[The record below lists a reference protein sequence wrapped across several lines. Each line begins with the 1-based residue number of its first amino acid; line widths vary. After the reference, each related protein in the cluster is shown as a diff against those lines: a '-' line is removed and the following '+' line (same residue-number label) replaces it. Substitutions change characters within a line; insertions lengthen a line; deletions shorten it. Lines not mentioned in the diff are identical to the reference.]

1 MDKKKVSVFV
11 IALASPILVGIY
23 EDNKLTLT
31 LSGEGK
37 TSEVL
42 PSITKDILNTY
53 DIQNIIYVNGPGS
66 YMAIKVSYIF
76 LKTICIT
83 NKINFYACSGFD
95 VNNNSPIKALG
106 KKFFVQDEKE
116 EVYMRVLNK
125 NEILNEF
132 KLPKEINLNNY
143 SKDTLP
149 NYHLPAVV

>member
-31 LSGEGK
+31 LSNEGK

-95 VNNNSPIKALG
+95 VNNKSPIKALG
-106 KKFFVQDEKE
+106 KKFFVQDEKK
-116 EVYMRVLNK
+116 EVYMRVLNE
-125 NEILNEF
+125 NEILNDF
-132 KLPKEINLNNY
+132 KLPVEINIDNY
-143 SKDTLP
+143 STHTLP
-149 NYHLPAVV
+149 NYNLPAVV